1 MLNRIFFLSFVIIIV
16 FISGFFTGKIFTEK
30 RIPLTESEP
39 YVIDEEQ
46 TMTENP
52 AEEKAAD
59 LNISNTNAL
68 IAYIQDFGDPEQIN
82 YEQLTHI
89 IFSFAH
95 PTVDGEV
102 LLSGET
108 AESNLKNIVTKAHES
123 DTKVLLAVG
132 GWSHLYGGESYDYFQ
147 AAISNPASRE
157 KLVDSLI
164 RLVEHEQLDGIDID
178 FEHPR
183 TQKDAYD
190 LANFTKQLSD
200 RLHPEGRELS
210 IAVHSKINAFTL
222 TETDY
227 VTYEPSTFGYVDHVN
242 IMAYDGQWNEG
253 YHAENLSTY
262 IFTEKVALYWRN
274 LFEQYNLPTEKLVL
288 GVPFYA
294 QPEDASIKQVSYAAI
309 MENNPKD
316 TSNDTIS
323 MNGTTYYFNGSE
335 TMKRK
340 TKLAMKEGFGGIMA
354 WEAGLDAP
362 GPLSLISVIYEEL
375 FESN

>member
-1 MLNRIFFLSFVIIIV
+1 
-16 FISGFFTGKIFTEK
+16 
-30 RIPLTESEP
+30 
-39 YVIDEEQ
+39 
-46 TMTENP
+46 MTENP

-95 PTVDGEV
+95 PTADGEV

-210 IAVHSKINAFTL
+210 IAVHSKITAFTL

-274 LFEQYNLPTEKLVL
+274 LFEQYNLPTEKLGL